1 MAVDEI
7 NVKWAELVKKLNLQ
21 FDQDFELEGILF
33 LIGLQELG
41 KGYIKLGK
49 SQKMEVMHI
58 AVCTLLEPYGYY
70 EFVGTDADGWPHWQA
85 TEKLPFLTSIQQ
97 HKLIK
102 DAIIGYFENQDF

>member
-1 MAVDEI
+1 MAADEL
-7 NVKWAELVKKLNLQ
+7 NQKWAELVKRLNLT
-21 FDQDFELEGILF
+21 FDQDFEVEGILF

-49 SQKMEVMHI
+49 SQKMEIMHI
-58 AVCTLLEPYGYY
+58 AVCSLLEPYGYY
-70 EFVGTDADGWPHWQA
+70 QYLGKDPDGWPHWDP

-102 DAIIGYFENQDF
+102 DAIITYFENNEF